1 MRECKSPYLQ
11 RIHLPDHAKILS
23 KKAIGAS
30 ADRNHPRLHPVE
42 WPSPGRGG
50 HEGFFRLV
58 PPTMHRMVL
67 TLAREFGSTSQ
78 AIWNWVR
85 QADRNETIQKLQ
97 LRHQIFLSLYLSH
110 GDGRSV
116 GSRLACHAPSSR
128 LDHISQARRG
138 RSGLHLPASTM
149 TIQRRGRG

>member
-85 QADRNETIQKLQ
+85 QADRNETIQKPQ
-97 LRHQIFLSLYLSH
+97 LRHQSFSRYICLTGTAARLGAAWHAMRRPLGLIIFLKP
-110 GDGRSV
+110 GAADQD
-116 GSRLACHAPSSR
+116 C
-128 LDHISQARRG
+128 IFRRQ
-138 RSGLHLPASTM
+138 P
-149 TIQRRGRG
+149 